1 MVSIKEVARRSGVSV
16 ATVSKAL
23 NGKSDIGEE
32 TKRRIRKIAD
42 EMGYL
47 PNATARA
54 LRSKR
59 SYSIG
64 VLFGR
69 DDGEGLTDEFFPK
82 VLNSFK
88 KAVEKRGY
96 EIIFLNKE
104 IGNHTMT
111 YLEHCRYRGVDGV
124 VLAYVQYE
132 EPEIIELIESDFHVV
147 TVDRVFEKKPSV
159 CYDYAQGIKELLTYI
174 YSKGHK
180 KIAYIHGQSSDIR
193 IKCHEIVITKERV
206 DSFYHTMAE
215 LGLRVPEEYIK
226 EGEYLNCCKAGQLT
240 AELMELPDPPTCILY
255 PNDFSALGGM
265 REIYKRKLVIP
276 DDISIA
282 GYDGIPL
289 SKALTPEL
297 TTLEQ
302 DLDKMGE
309 AIAKSIVSLIENPTK
324 TEPERVV
331 IQGRVLQG
339 ESVGSP
345 KIWEK

>member
-1 MVSIKEVARRSGVSV
+1 MISIKEVARRSGVSV

-32 TKRRIRKIAD
+32 TKKRIRKIAD

-64 VLFGR
+64 VLFGSEE
-69 DDGEGLTDEFFPK
+69 GAGLTDEFFPK
-82 VLNSFK
+82 VMNSLK

-96 EIIFLNKE
+96 EITFINKE

-124 VLAYVQYE
+124 VLAYVQYG
-132 EPEIIELIESDFHVV
+132 EPEIKELIESDFPVV
-147 TVDRVFEKKPSV
+147 TVDSVFNKKTSI
-159 CYDYAQGIKELLTYI
+159 CYDYAQGIRDLITYI
-174 YSKGHK
+174 HAKGHR
-180 KIAYIHGQSSDIR
+180 KIAYIHGQGADVIG
-193 IKCHEIVITKERV
+193 ITKERI
-206 DSFYHTMAE
+206 DSFYHTMTE
-215 LGLRVPEEYIK
+215 LGLSVPEEYVK

-240 AELMELPDPPTCILY
+240 AELMDLPDPPTCILY

-282 GYDGIPL
+282 GYDGIPV

-302 DLDKMGE
+302 DLDKMGD
-309 AIAKSIVSLIENPTK
+309 AIAENIVSLIENPMK
-324 TEPERVV
+324 TEPKRVI

-339 ESVGSP
+339 ESVGSL
-345 KIWEK
+345 INN

>member
-42 EMGYL
+42 EMSYL

-64 VLFGR
+64 VLFGSEE
-69 DDGEGLTDEFFPK
+69 GAGLTDEFFPK
-82 VLNSFK
+82 VLNSLK

-111 YLEHCRYRGVDGV
+111 YLEHCRHRGVDGV
-124 VLAYVQYE
+124 VLAYVKYW
-132 EPEIIELIESDFHVV
+132 EPEIMELLESDFPVV
-147 TVDRVFEKKPSV
+147 TVDYVFDKKTSV
-159 CYDYAQGIKELLTYI
+159 CYDYAQGMRDLVTFI
-174 YSKGHK
+174 YAKGHR
-180 KIAYIHGQSSDIR
+180 KIAYIHGQGAD
-193 IKCHEIVITKERV
+193 VTGITKERV
-206 DSFYHTMAE
+206 ESFYNTMAE
-215 LGLRVPEEYIK
+215 LGLNVPEEYVK
-226 EGEYLNCCKAGQLT
+226 EGEYLDFRKAGQLT

-255 PNDFSALGGM
+255 PNDFSAIGGM
-265 REIYKRKLVIP
+265 GEIYKRKLVIP

-282 GYDGIPL
+282 GYDGIPV

-302 DLDKMGE
+302 DLDKMGD
-309 AIAKSIVSLIENPTK
+309 AIAENIVSLIENPEK
-324 TEPERVV
+324 AEPKRIL

-345 KIWEK
+345 KVWKT

>member
-1 MVSIKEVARRSGVSV
+1 MVSIKEVARRCGVSV

-64 VLFGR
+64 VLFGSEE
-69 DDGEGLTDEFFPK
+69 DAGLTDEFFPK
-82 VLNSFK
+82 VMNSLK
-88 KAVEKRGY
+88 KAVEKMGY
-96 EIIFLNKE
+96 EITFINKE

-124 VLAYVQYE
+124 VLAYVQYG
-132 EPEIIELIESDFHVV
+132 EPEIKELIESDFPIV
-147 TVDRVFEKKPSV
+147 TVDSVFKEKTSV
-159 CYDYAQGIKELLTYI
+159 CYDYAQGIKDLITYI
-174 YSKGHK
+174 HSKGHR
-180 KIAYIHGQSSDIR
+180 KIAYIHGQGADI
-193 IKCHEIVITKERV
+193 IGITKERV
-206 DSFYHTMAE
+206 DSFCNTMADLE
-215 LGLRVPEEYIK
+215 LRVPEEYVK
-226 EGEYLNCCKAGQLT
+226 AGEYLNYRMAGQLT
-240 AELMELPDPPTCILY
+240 AELMDLPDPPTCILY

-282 GYDGIPL
+282 GYDGIPVA
-289 SKALTPEL
+289 KALTPEL

-302 DLDKMGE
+302 DLDKMGD
-309 AIAKSIVSLIENPTK
+309 AIAENIVSLIEHPTK
-324 TEPERVV
+324 TEPKRVI

-345 KIWEK
+345 KVIEK

>member
-1 MVSIKEVARRSGVSV
+1 MVSIKEVARQCGVSV

-23 NGKSDIGEE
+23 NDKSDIGEE

-59 SYSIG
+59 SHSIG
-64 VLFGR
+64 VLFGVE
-69 DDGEGLTDEFFPK
+69 DDLGLTDEFFPK

-96 EIIFLNKE
+96 EIIFINKE

-124 VLAYVQYE
+124 VLAYVRYE
-132 EPEIIELIESDFHVV
+132 KPEIMELIESDFPVV
-147 TVDRVFEKKPSV
+147 TVDRVFDKKTSV
-159 CYDYAQGIKELLTYI
+159 CYDYAQGIRDLVTYI
-174 YSKGHK
+174 HAKGHS
-180 KIAYIHGQSSDIR
+180 KIAYIHGEGVEFIG
-193 IKCHEIVITKERV
+193 ITKERV
-206 DSFYHTMAE
+206 ESFYNTMTE
-215 LGLRVPEEYIK
+215 LGLKVPEEYVK
-226 EGEYLNCCKAGQLT
+226 VGEYLNFRKAGQLT
-240 AELMELPDPPTCILY
+240 AELLDLSEPPTCILY
-255 PNDFSALGGM
+255 PNDFSALGGIG
-265 REIYKRKLVIP
+265 EIYKRKLVIP

-282 GYDGIPL
+282 GYDGIPVA
-289 SKALTPEL
+289 KALTPEL

-302 DLDKMGE
+302 DLDKMGD
-309 AIAKSIVSLIENPTK
+309 AIAENIVSLIENPTK
-324 TEPERVV
+324 TEPKRVV

-339 ESVGSP
+339 ESVGA
-345 KIWEK
+345 INN

>member
-1 MVSIKEVARRSGVSV
+1 MVSIKEVARRCGVSV

-23 NGKSDIGEE
+23 NDKSDIGEE

-54 LRSKR
+54 LRLKR

-64 VLFGR
+64 VLIGNEE
-69 DDGEGLTDEFFPK
+69 GTGLTDEFFPK
-82 VLNSFK
+82 VLNSLK

-96 EIIFLNKE
+96 EITFINKE

-124 VLAYVQYE
+124 VLAYVKYW
-132 EPEIIELIESDFHVV
+132 EPEIMELLENDFPVV
-147 TVDRVFEKKPSV
+147 TVDYVFDNKTSV
-159 CYDYAQGIKELLTYI
+159 CYDYAQGIKDLVKYI
-174 YSKGHK
+174 YEKGHR
-180 KIAYIHGQSSDIR
+180 KIAYIHGENV
-193 IKCHEIVITKERV
+193 KYVGTTKERV
-206 DSFYHTMAE
+206 ESFYNTMAE
-215 LGLRVPEEYIK
+215 LGLKVPEEYVK
-226 EGEYLNCCKAGQLT
+226 AGEYLNFRKAGQLT
-240 AELMELPDPPTCILY
+240 AQLLELPEPPTCIMY

-265 REIYKRKLVIP
+265 GEILKRKLVIP

-282 GYDGIPL
+282 GYDGIPV
-289 SKALTPEL
+289 SKAMTPEL

-302 DLDKMGE
+302 DLDKMGD
-309 AIAKSIVSLIENPTK
+309 AIAQNIVELIENPAN
-324 TEPERVV
+324 TEPKRIL

-339 ESVGSP
+339 GSV
-345 KIWEK
+345 KNLYN

>member
-1 MVSIKEVARRSGVSV
+1 MVSIKEVARRCGVSV

-59 SYSIG
+59 SHSIG
-64 VLFGR
+64 VLIGNEE
-69 DDGEGLTDEFFPK
+69 GTGLTDEFFPK
-82 VLNSFK
+82 LLNSFK

-96 EIIFLNKE
+96 EITFINKE

-124 VLAYVQYE
+124 VLAYVKYW
-132 EPEIIELIESDFHVV
+132 EPEIMELLESDFPVV
-147 TVDRVFEKKPSV
+147 TVDYVFDKKTSV
-159 CYDYAQGIKELLTYI
+159 CYDYAQGIKDLVTHI
-174 YSKGHK
+174 YAKGHR
-180 KIAYIHGQSSDIR
+180 KIAYIHGENAKYIGT
-193 IKCHEIVITKERV
+193 TKERV
-206 DSFYHTMAE
+206 ESFYNTMTE
-215 LGLRVPEEYIK
+215 LGLKVPEEYVK
-226 EGEYLNCCKAGQLT
+226 AGEYLNFRKAGQLT

-255 PNDFSALGGM
+255 PNDFSAIGGM
-265 REIYKRKLVIP
+265 GEIYKRKLVIP

-282 GYDGIPL
+282 GYDGIPV

-302 DLDKMGE
+302 DLDKMGD
-309 AIAKSIVSLIENPTK
+309 AIAESIVSLIENPTK
-324 TEPERVV
+324 TEPERIL

-339 ESVGSP
+339 ESVGNI
-345 KIWEK
+345 KK

>member
-64 VLFGR
+64 VLFGSEE
-69 DDGEGLTDEFFPK
+69 GAGLTDEFFPK
-82 VLNSFK
+82 VLNSLK

-96 EIIFLNKE
+96 EITFINKE

-124 VLAYVQYE
+124 VLAYVKYW
-132 EPEIIELIESDFHVV
+132 EPEIMELLESDFPVV
-147 TVDRVFEKKPSV
+147 TVDYVFDKKTSV
-159 CYDYAQGIKELLTYI
+159 CYDYARGMRDLVTYI
-174 YSKGHK
+174 YAKGHR
-180 KIAYIHGQSSDIR
+180 KIAYIHGQGAD
-193 IKCHEIVITKERV
+193 VTGITKERV
-206 DSFYHTMAE
+206 DSFYHSMTG
-215 LGLRVPEEYIK
+215 LGLRVPDEYVK
-226 EGEYLNCCKAGQLT
+226 AGEYLGFRRARQLT
-240 AELMELPDPPTCILY
+240 AELMDLPDPPTCILY

-265 REIYKRKLVIP
+265 GEIYKRKLVIP

-282 GYDGIPL
+282 GYDGIPVA
-289 SKALTPEL
+289 KALTPEL

-302 DLDKMGE
+302 DLDKMGD
-309 AIAKSIVSLIENPTK
+309 AIAENIVSLIENPTK
-324 TEPERVV
+324 TEPKRVV

-339 ESVGSP
+339 ESVGNI
-345 KIWEK
+345 KI